1 MSAAAALVDSSP
13 HRSRASTEEDIIGF
27 PRAAT
32 TAIWEALALGI
43 R

>member
-1 MSAAAALVDSSP
+1 MSAAAALLDSSP
-13 HRSRASTEEDIIGF
+13 HRSSGSTEDDMIGF

-32 TAIWEALALGI
+32 TATWETLALGI